1 MNSALT
7 DIGMTIVQPLF
18 SLAMFL
24 IAVRFLAQL
33 CGVSGYNPISMT
45 LRRVTNVIVL
55 PLSRLLPSGNRF
67 SPGAL
72 VALILIQ
79 VVFIGLMFTLEGRLD
94 AFNVLQA
101 LIWAAIG
108 CASLLINI
116 IFYSVIAMIV
126 VSFLAPQSSNPAV
139 EFIWELT
146 EPVMAPLR
154 RILPPMGGLDFSPIV
169 LFIAL
174 NVIRVSLGHMA
185 AAVGLVAQSARYV
198 IGI

>member
-18 SLAMFL
+18 SLAMLL

-67 SPGAL
+67 SLGAL
-72 VALILIQ
+72 LALILIQ
-79 VVFIGLMFTLEGRLD
+79 VVFIALMLGLVGQLD

-101 LIWAAIG
+101 LIWSALGAAG
-108 CASLLINI
+108 LLVSI

-126 VSFLAPQSSNPAV
+126 VSFLAPQSSHPAV

-154 RILPPMGGLDFSPIV
+154 QVLPPMGGLDFSPII

-174 NVIRVSLGHMA
+174 NVVRVSLGHMA
-185 AAVGLVAQSARYV
+185 VAVGMPRFV

>member
-18 SLAMFL
+18 SLAMLL

-72 VALILIQ
+72 LALILIQ
-79 VVFIGLMFTLEGRLD
+79 VVFIALMLGLVGQLD

-101 LIWAAIG
+101 LIWSTLGAAG
-108 CASLLINI
+108 LLVSI

-126 VSFLAPQSSNPAV
+126 VSFLAPQSSHPAV

-154 RILPPMGGLDFSPIV
+154 QVLPPMGGLDFSPII

-174 NVIRVSLGHMA
+174 NVVRVSLGHMA
-185 AAVGLVAQSARYV
+185 VAVGMPRFV

>member
-18 SLAMFL
+18 SLAMLL
-24 IAVRFLAQL
+24 IALRFLAQL
-33 CGVSGYNPISMT
+33 CGVSSYNPISMT

-72 VALILIQ
+72 IALILIQ
-79 VVFIGLMFTLEGRLD
+79 MAFIALMLGLVGQLD

-101 LIWAAIG
+101 LIWSALGAAG
-108 CASLLINI
+108 LLVSV

-126 VSFLAPQSSNPAV
+126 VSFLAPQSSHPAV

-154 RILPPMGGLDFSPIV
+154 QVLPPMGGLDFSPII

-185 AAVGLVAQSARYV
+185 VAVGMPRFV

>member
-18 SLAMFL
+18 SLAMLL
-24 IAVRFLAQL
+24 IALRFLAQL

-72 VALILIQ
+72 IALILIQ
-79 VVFIGLMFTLEGRLD
+79 MAFIALMLGLVGQLD

-101 LIWAAIG
+101 LIWSALGAAG
-108 CASLLINI
+108 LLVSV

-126 VSFLAPQSSNPAV
+126 VSFLAPQSSHPAV

-154 RILPPMGGLDFSPIV
+154 QVLPPMGGLDFSPII

-174 NVIRVSLGHMA
+174 NVVRVSLGHMA
-185 AAVGLVAQSARYV
+185 VAVGMPRFV

>member
-7 DIGMTIVQPLF
+7 DIGMTIVQPVF
-18 SLAMFL
+18 SLAMLL
-24 IAVRFLAQL
+24 IALRFLAQL

-72 VALILIQ
+72 IALILIQ
-79 VVFIGLMFTLEGRLD
+79 MAFIALMLGLVGQLD

-101 LIWAAIG
+101 LIWSALGAAG
-108 CASLLINI
+108 LLVSV

-126 VSFLAPQSSNPAV
+126 VSFLAPQSSHPAV

-154 RILPPMGGLDFSPIV
+154 QVLPPMGGLDFSPII

-185 AAVGLVAQSARYV
+185 VAVGMPRFV

>member
-18 SLAMFL
+18 SLAMLL

-72 VALILIQ
+72 LALILMQ
-79 VVFIGLMFTLEGRLD
+79 VAFIALMFGLVGQSD

-101 LIWAAIG
+101 LIWSALGAAG
-108 CASLLINI
+108 LLVSI

-126 VSFLAPQSSNPAV
+126 VSFLAPQSSHPAV

-154 RILPPMGGLDFSPIV
+154 QVLPPMGGLDFSPII

-185 AAVGLVAQSARYV
+185 VAVGMPRFV

>member
-7 DIGMTIVQPLF
+7 DIGVTIVQPLF
-18 SLAMFL
+18 SLAMLL

-72 VALILIQ
+72 LALILIQ
-79 VVFIGLMFTLEGRLD
+79 VVFIALMLGLVGQLD

-101 LIWAAIG
+101 LIWSALGAAG
-108 CASLLINI
+108 LLVSI

-126 VSFLAPQSSNPAV
+126 VSFLAPQSSHPAV

-154 RILPPMGGLDFSPIV
+154 QVLPPMGGLDFSPII

-185 AAVGLVAQSARYV
+185 VAVGMPRFV

>member
-18 SLAMFL
+18 SLAMLL

-72 VALILIQ
+72 LALILIQ
-79 VVFIGLMFTLEGRLD
+79 VVFITLMFAIEGRLN
-94 AFNVLQA
+94 AYNVLQA
-101 LIWAAIG
+101 TIWAALG
-108 CASLLINI
+108 CSFLLVNI

-126 VSFLAPQSSNPAV
+126 VSFLAPQSSHPAV

-154 RILPPMGGLDFSPIV
+154 QRLPPMGGLDFSPII

-185 AAVGLVAQSARYV
+185 DAVELVERYV
-198 IGI
+198 LWIQ

>member
-18 SLAMFL
+18 SLAMLL
-24 IAVRFLAQL
+24 IALRFLAQL
-33 CGVSGYNPISMT
+33 CGVSGYNPISMA
-45 LRRVTNVIVL
+45 LRRITNVVVL

-72 VALILIQ
+72 LALILIQ
-79 VVFIGLMFTLEGRLD
+79 MAFIALMLVLVGQLD

-101 LIWAAIG
+101 VIWSALGAAG
-108 CASLLINI
+108 LLISI

-126 VSFLAPQSSNPAV
+126 VSFLAPQSSHPAV

-154 RILPPMGGLDFSPIV
+154 QVLPPMGGLDFSPII

-174 NVIRVSLGHMA
+174 NVVRVSLGHMA
-185 AAVGLVAQSARYV
+185 VAVEMPRFV

>member
-7 DIGMTIVQPLF
+7 DIGMTIVQLLF
-18 SLAMFL
+18 SLAMLL

-72 VALILIQ
+72 LALILIQ
-79 VVFIGLMFTLEGRLD
+79 VVFIALMLGLVGQLD

-101 LIWAAIG
+101 LIWSALGAAG
-108 CASLLINI
+108 LLVST

-126 VSFLAPQSSNPAV
+126 VSFLAPQSSHPAV

-146 EPVMAPLR
+146 EPFMAPLR
-154 RILPPMGGLDFSPIV
+154 QVLPPMGGLDFSPII

-174 NVIRVSLGHMA
+174 NVVRVSLGHMA
-185 AAVGLVAQSARYV
+185 VAVGMPRFV

>member
-18 SLAMFL
+18 SLAMLL

-72 VALILIQ
+72 LALILIQ
-79 VVFIGLMFTLEGRLD
+79 VVFIALMFGLVGQLD

-101 LIWAAIG
+101 LIWSALGAAG
-108 CASLLINI
+108 LLVSI

-126 VSFLAPQSSNPAV
+126 VSFVAPQSSHPAV

-154 RILPPMGGLDFSPIV
+154 QVLPPMGGLDFSPII

-185 AAVGLVAQSARYV
+185 VALGMPRFV
-198 IGI
+198 IGIQWR

>member
-18 SLAMFL
+18 SLAMLL

-33 CGVSGYNPISMT
+33 CGVSGYNPVSMT
-45 LRRVTNVIVL
+45 LRRVTNVVVL

-72 VALILIQ
+72 VALMLIQ
-79 VVFIGLMFTLEGRLD
+79 VVFIALMFTLEGRLD

-101 LIWAAIG
+101 LIWAAMG
-108 CASLLINI
+108 CASLLASI

-126 VSFLAPQSSNPAV
+126 VSFLAPQSSHPAV
-139 EFIWELT
+139 EFVWELT

-154 RILPPMGGLDFSPIV
+154 QILPPMGGLDFSPII

-185 AAVGLVAQSARYV
+185 VAVGMPAFV

>member
-18 SLAMFL
+18 SLAMLL

-33 CGVSGYNPISMT
+33 CGVSGYNPVSMT

-79 VVFIGLMFTLEGRLD
+79 VVFIALMFTLEGRLD

-154 RILPPMGGLDFSPIV
+154 RILPPMGGLDFSPII

-174 NVIRVSLGHMA
+174 NVFRVSLGHMA

>member
-18 SLAMFL
+18 SLAMLL

-55 PLSRLLPSGNRF
+55 PLSRLVPSGNRF

-72 VALILIQ
+72 LALILIQ
-79 VVFIGLMFTLEGRLD
+79 VVFIALMLGLVGQLD

-101 LIWAAIG
+101 LIWSALGAAG
-108 CASLLINI
+108 LLVSI

-126 VSFLAPQSSNPAV
+126 VSFLAPQSSHPAV

-154 RILPPMGGLDFSPIV
+154 QVLPPMGGLDFSPII

-174 NVIRVSLGHMA
+174 NVVRVSLGHMA
-185 AAVGLVAQSARYV
+185 VAVGMPRFV

>member
-18 SLAMFL
+18 SLAMLL
-24 IAVRFLAQL
+24 IALRFLAQL
-33 CGVSGYNPISMT
+33 CGVSGYNPISMA
-45 LRRVTNVIVL
+45 LRRITNVVVL

-72 VALILIQ
+72 LALILMQ
-79 VVFIGLMFTLEGRLD
+79 MAFIALMLGLAGQLD

-101 LIWAAIG
+101 VIWSALGAA
-108 CASLLINI
+108 ALLVSI

-126 VSFLAPQSSNPAV
+126 VSFLAPQSSHPAV
-139 EFIWELT
+139 EFVWELT

-154 RILPPMGGLDFSPIV
+154 QVLPPMGGLDFSPII

-185 AAVGLVAQSARYV
+185 VAMGMPRFV

>member
-18 SLAMFL
+18 SLAMLL

-72 VALILIQ
+72 LALTLMQ
-79 VVFIGLMFTLEGRLD
+79 VVFIALMFGLLGQLD
-94 AFNVLQA
+94 AFNILQA
-101 LIWAAIG
+101 LIWSVLGAAG
-108 CASLLINI
+108 LLVSI

-126 VSFLAPQSSNPAV
+126 VSFLAPQSSHPAV

-154 RILPPMGGLDFSPIV
+154 QVLPPMGGLDFSPII

-174 NVIRVSLGHMA
+174 NVVRVSLGHMA
-185 AAVGLVAQSARYV
+185 VAVGMPRFV

>member
-18 SLAMFL
+18 SLAMLL

-33 CGVSGYNPISMT
+33 CGVSGYNPVSMT

-79 VVFIGLMFTLEGRLD
+79 VVFIALMFTLEGRLD
-94 AFNVLQA
+94 AFNVLHA

-108 CASLLINI
+108 CASLLVNI

-154 RILPPMGGLDFSPIV
+154 RILPPMGGLDFSPII
-169 LFIAL
+169 LFIVL

>member
-18 SLAMFL
+18 SLAMLL

-45 LRRVTNVIVL
+45 LRRVTNFIVL

-72 VALILIQ
+72 LALILIQ
-79 VVFIGLMFTLEGRLD
+79 VAFIALMFGLVGQLD

-101 LIWAAIG
+101 LIWSVLGAAG
-108 CASLLINI
+108 LLVSI

-126 VSFLAPQSSNPAV
+126 VSFLAPQSSHPAV

-154 RILPPMGGLDFSPIV
+154 QVLPPMGGLDFSPII

-185 AAVGLVAQSARYV
+185 VALGMPRFV